1 MEAVAN
7 TTSKTR
13 SSNAGGESGDP
24 ANRQVLIRANSA
36 DHDRWKAA
44 AAKTGVS
51 LSEFIRDTLNKQSAE
66 LLDCQHPTHQRRFY
80 PWAEICLA
88 CGTRLWSKNKKK

>member
-7 TTSKTR
+7 TTSKAR
-13 SSNAGGESGDP
+13 SSNAGGQAGDP
-24 ANRQVLIRANSA
+24 ASRQVLIRANPA

-44 AAKTGVS
+44 ASKLGVS
-51 LSEFIRDTLNKQSAE
+51 LSEFIRDALNARSSE
-66 LLDCQHPTHQRRFY
+66 LLDCQHPVNQRRFY

-88 CGTRLWSKNKKK
+88 CGDRLWSKKK